1 MTDQVQDQTQQPA
14 PEAVQLKLA
23 DLVLTAQLI
32 QICSSRGAFKTEEF
46 TQVGGLYERLVQF
59 LQASGALT
67 PADQPAETP
76 APAQPAG
83 EPAAPTA
90 DQPLDL
96 PAA

>member
-32 QICSSRGAFKTEEF
+32 QICSTRGAFKPEEF

-59 LQASGALT
+59 LQASGAIS
-67 PADQPAETP
+67 PADQPADQP
-76 APAQPAG
+76 APAPAG

-96 PAA
+96 PAAQ

>member
-32 QICSSRGAFKTEEF
+32 QICSQRGAFKPEEF

-59 LQASGALT
+59 LQASGALA
-67 PADQPAETP
+67 PADQPAEQP
-76 APAQPAG
+76 APAGEQPA
-83 EPAAPTA
+83 A
-90 DQPLDL
+90 DPGMEL

>member
-32 QICSSRGAFKTEEF
+32 QICSTRGAFKPEEF

-59 LQASGALT
+59 LQASGAIA
-67 PADQPAETP
+67 PAEQPAE
-76 APAQPAG
+76 QPAG

-90 DQPLDL
+90 DQSLDL